1 MKTVEESGSPL
12 WVVGKPI
19 KHSLSPLI
27 HNAAFENRGMKHRY
41 FALEVGVEEL
51 EEFLDVLKK
60 IKSPGANLTLPLKQ
74 KILELVPPKNQTSTV
89 KKLGAANT
97 VYLTEEG
104 PALENTDLYGF
115 KKMVEKW
122 KKIIQDYPVLVLGAG
137 GAARACVLGLE
148 ELGCRKILLW
158 NRTTSRAVELKK
170 DFPVLPLTVL
180 YSDDFERLASDAL
193 MVVNAT
199 SLGLDGRDPSP
210 FPSDSIDPSMVGVD
224 LIYNRTTKFIS
235 DFRREGQ
242 AATGGLKM
250 LVYQAARSWNFWF
263 DRKPDVE
270 VMLEVARKKLR

>member
-1 MKTVEESGSPL
+1 MKTVKESGSPL

-27 HNAAFENRGMKHRY
+27 HNAAFESLGMKHRY
-41 FALEVGVEEL
+41 FALEVGGDEL
-51 EEFLDVLKK
+51 EDFLDIFEKTQC
-60 IKSPGANLTLPLKQ
+60 PGANLTLPLKQ

-97 VYLTEEG
+97 LYLTREG

-122 KKIIQDYPVLVLGAG
+122 QKIIQDYPVLVLGAG

-148 ELGCRKILLW
+148 ELGCPEILLW
-158 NRTTSRAVELKK
+158 NRTPSRAVELKK
-170 DFPVLPLTVL
+170 AFPGLPLTVL
-180 YSDDFERLASDAL
+180 YSDDFERLASDAR

-199 SLGLDGRDPSP
+199 SLGLDGSDPSP
-210 FPSDSIDPSMVGVD
+210 FPSDLIEPSMVGVD
-224 LIYNRTTKFIS
+224 LIYNRTTEFIS

-242 AATGGLKM
+242 AATGGLEM
-250 LVYQAARSWNFWF
+250 LVFQAARSWKFWF